1 MSMTLADMAQESCA
15 ARERRYRAVGNKM
28 FEELYL
34 REYLELSVQIG
45 VKYWK
50 QLKVCYK
57 MCTMTHFMLQ
67 RTFYLVNPNRSEFT
81 ANCG

>member
-15 ARERRYRAVGNKM
+15 ARERRYRAVGNKI

-50 QLKVCYK
+50 QLKVYYK
-57 MCTMTHFMLQ
+57 LLTMTQCLLQ
-67 RTFYLVNPNRSEFT
+67 RTFWFVNSN
-81 ANCG
+81 

>member
-15 ARERRYRAVGNKM
+15 TWERRYRAVGNKI

-57 MCTMTHFMLQ
+57 LLTMTQCLLQ
-67 RTFYLVNPNRSEFT
+67 RTFWFVNWN
-81 ANCG
+81 